1 MEILGVVTCGKYMA
15 GFINN
20 YTTENEYLTSTIV
33 TSFSREGQKLSTFR
47 EKIQSQ
53 FVKFFGV
60 LFMGAMAGLFEN
72 HQF

>member
-33 TSFSREGQKLSTFR
+33 TLPPS
-47 EKIQSQ
+47 
-53 FVKFFGV
+53 
-60 LFMGAMAGLFEN
+60 LFNRWMNLL
-72 HQF
+72 